1 MNCIECGR
9 EALLVKKPIVL
20 YDGIR
25 VQNVYLRNAE
35 VEVCRHCG
43 GETPVIRNIKK
54 VHLMISLGIALQ
66 PTKLSGDEVRFLR
79 KSMRLTVAEWAAR
92 IGIAAETFSRW
103 ENGRSPAQQVEKLA
117 RIDFLITI
125 AKDLSIDV
133 MLPDFL
139 VEVLTSDLGDKRDFG
154 IVIDAENLDARPVYA
169 NLSSAEFAV
178 PSHSYIEAS
187 TVANN
192 TLAPVRLFG
201 GGKILVAD
209 QSYLDSAEEKYDAC
223 DSFAFAA

>member
-25 VQNVYLRNAE
+25 VQDVYLKNAE

-54 VHLMISLGIALQ
+54 VHLMIALGIALQ

-79 KSMRLTVAEWAAR
+79 KAIRLNVAEWATR

-117 RIDFLITI
+117 RIDFLIAI
-125 AKDLSIDV
+125 AKDLSVDII
-133 MLPDFL
+133 LPDSI
-139 VEVLTSDLGDKRDFG
+139 VDVLTSDLGEKRDFG
-154 IVIDAENLDARPVYA
+154 IIVDAENLDERPAYA

-178 PSHSYIEAS
+178 PSLSYIEAS

-201 GGKILVAD
+201 GGKMLVAD
-209 QSYLDSAEEKYDAC
+209 QSYLVCSGEKEDARN
-223 DSFAFAA
+223 SFAFAA